1 MKDQI
6 KKIRT
11 ELNMT
16 QGEFGTAT
24 GKNRDIISN
33 YEQGRVKPDETFIML
48 LYEKYGYD
56 PEWIRT
62 GRGESKV
69 QTPYWEAG
77 AAFAAKAMQGD
88 VAQAR
93 EWLSHYFDGYPD
105 EEVLYI
111 YSLVRKHFPDKF
123 PEQKNKD

>member
-1 MKDQI
+1 MKERIRQI
-6 KKIRT
+6 RK
-11 ELNMT
+11 ELGKT
-16 QGEFGTAT
+16 QPEFAADT
-24 GKNRDIISN
+24 GKTRDSISN
-33 YEQGRVKPDETFIML
+33 MELGRVTPDETFIML
-48 LYEKYGYD
+48 LHEKYGYN
-56 PEWIRT
+56 PEWIHT
-62 GRGESKV
+62 GKGEPKV